1 MRFNLNFDLQ
11 HEMLDADYRPVIVS
25 FIKNALSQDNP
36 SYYQSL
42 YGEGAVQ
49 KLFAFAPYLPAPVF
63 NGDTVKVNK
72 LRLEVLFTTPDY
84 LTFINLYNA
93 FLKQKFKPFPLKYD
107 NSMTLKSITMLPG
120 RVIEKD
126 SVIIKLL
133 SPLVVRRHDKQSNQD
148 HYLVYDRDGFESV
161 WRENLGPLLASVTDS
176 QSIQEL
182 SIKPVH
188 CKKVVVRAFE
198 QNIDATLG
206 TLQLNGER
214 SLLNY
219 LLSLGMGSRRSQGFG
234 VFDVIG

>member
-1 MRFNLNFDLQ
+1 MRFNLKFDLQ
-11 HEMLDADYRPVIVS
+11 HETLDSDYRPIIVS

-36 SYYQSL
+36 TYYQTL
-42 YGEGAVQ
+42 YGEGTVQ

-63 NGDTVKVNK
+63 NGDTVKVN
-72 LRLEVLFTTPDY
+72 RLSLEILFTTPDY
-84 LTFINLYNA
+84 PTFINLYNA

-107 NSMTLKSITMLPG
+107 NFMTLKSIIMIHD
-120 RVIEKD
+120 RVIKKD

-133 SPLVVRRHDKQSNQD
+133 SPLIVRRHNKQSNQD
-148 HYLVYDRDGFESV
+148 QYLIYDQEGFESV
-161 WRENLGPLLASVTDS
+161 WRETLGPLLAPVTYS
-176 QSIQEL
+176 GKIQEL
-182 SIKPVH
+182 FIKPVR

-206 TLQLNGER
+206 TLQLNGDR

>member
-1 MRFNLNFDLQ
+1 MRFKLKLELQ
-11 HEMLDADYRPVIVS
+11 HETLDLDYRPIIVS

-42 YGEGAVQ
+42 YGEGTVQ

-63 NGDTVKVNK
+63 NGDTIKVNK
-72 LRLEVLFTTPDY
+72 LSLGILFTTPDY
-84 LTFINLYNA
+84 STFINLYNA

-107 NSMTLKSITMLPG
+107 NSMTLKSIIMLHD

-126 SVIIKLL
+126 SAIIKLL

-148 HYLVYDRDGFESV
+148 QYLVYDQEGFESV
-161 WRENLGPLLASVTDS
+161 WRETLGPLLGSVTDS
-176 QSIQEL
+176 QSILEI
-182 SIKPVH
+182 SIKSVR

-206 TLQLNGER
+206 TLQLNGDR